1 MTIAIVGP
9 QVTWNFCP
17 PWQEIRDS
25 HDLLP
30 LDFDFL
36 LEQLTELREDV
47 IQDTYEQQAE
57 EIRRARSGR
66 VLSAGGL
73 SP

>member
-9 QVTWNFCP
+9 QVTWNFCS

-30 LDFDFL
+30 LDYDFL

-47 IQDTYEQQAE
+47 IQDTYEQPAE
-57 EIRRARSGR
+57 ET
-66 VLSAGGL
+66 
-73 SP
+73 